1 MRCRFAVCEVK
12 ARPSTRMRWQKNILD
27 GEKRKNCFVRAIT
40 TINHRRFGDE
50 LRVSTVFS
58 VGI

>member
-1 MRCRFAVCEVK
+1 M
-12 ARPSTRMRWQKNILD
+12 RPSFRGVPGIRETKHQDAMEKNILD

-40 TINHRRFGDE
+40 TINHRRFGDG